1 MGNKITALYCR
12 VSTDAQYEEGY
23 SIDAQTE
30 LLEAYCKSRQ
40 ITNYKPYVDGG
51 FSGSNLN
58 RPRIQKLIEEA
69 KTGVIERVVVYKL
82 DRLSRSQK
90 DTLYLIEDVFIPNG
104 VDFVSINES
113 FDTATPFGRA
123 MIGILS
129 VFAQL
134 ERDNIRMR
142 TRMGMLKRVE
152 DGYWMGGG
160 VVPFGYD
167 YDKSKGIL
175 VPNEDAKMVKEMY
188 ALYLKGYS
196 CERIAHMFDLKYDK
210 LVNQILTRKSNTGII
225 QYKGKEYQGRHEPII
240 DLETYEETM
249 REMKRRA
256 EKKECTKTQY
266 LFTGMLQ
273 CGKCGAKMRYQKWG
287 KNGRAKIVCY
297 SQQASKKYLVKDP
310 NCDNK
315 RNWSENVD
323 NAILADFFSHIKMRG
338 NVDTYV
344 DESSST
350 IELLTQ
356 KRNSISTKIKN
367 LYVLFADNPDDTLR
381 ALIAEKKKELEETD
395 LMIAQEKEKANV
407 TESAHSMLAEFEDL
421 EGNWEYLSIQ
431 DKRNILQKCIEKV
444 LIFDNRI
451 VVHYKI

>member
-1 MGNKITALYCR
+1 M
-12 VSTDAQYEEGY
+12 
-23 SIDAQTE
+23 
-30 LLEAYCKSRQ
+30 
-40 ITNYKPYVDGG
+40 
-51 FSGSNLN
+51 
-58 RPRIQKLIEEA
+58 
-69 KTGVIERVVVYKL
+69 

-338 NVDTYV
+338 KVDTYV

-381 ALIAEKKKELEETD
+381 ALITEKKKELEETD
-395 LMIAQEKEKANV
+395 LMIAQEREKANV

-421 EGNWEYLSIQ
+421 EA
-431 DKRNILQKCIEKV
+431 
-444 LIFDNRI
+444 
-451 VVHYKI
+451 

>member
-69 KTGVIERVVVYKL
+69 ETGVIERVVVYKL

-287 KNGRAKIVCY
+287 KNGRTKIVCY

-338 NVDTYV
+338 KVDTYV

-381 ALIAEKKKELEETD
+381 TLIAEKKKELEETD
-395 LMIAQEKEKANV
+395 LMIAQEREKANV

>member
-1 MGNKITALYCR
+1 MGNKVTALYCR

-23 SIDAQTE
+23 SIDAQKE
-30 LLEAYCKSRQ
+30 LLEAYCKSKR

-51 FSGSNLN
+51 YSGGNLN
-58 RPRIQKLIEEA
+58 RPHIKQLIEEA
-69 KTGVIERVVVYKL
+69 KAGVIERVVVYKL

-160 VVPFGYD
+160 IVPFGYD
-167 YDKSKGIL
+167 YDKAQGIL
-175 VPNEDAKMVKEMY
+175 VPNDDAAKVKEMY

-225 QYKGKEYQGRHEPII
+225 QYKGNEYQGRHEPII
-240 DLETYEETM
+240 DIETYEETM

-256 EKKECTKTQY
+256 EKKDYTKTQY
-266 LFTGMLQ
+266 LFTGMLY
-273 CGKCGAKMRYQKWG
+273 CGKCGARMRYQKWG
-287 KNGRAKIVCY
+287 RGGRVKIVCY

-323 NAILADFFSHIKMRG
+323 NAILADFFSHIRMRG
-338 NVDTYV
+338 NDNTYV
-344 DESSST
+344 DKSSST

-356 KRNSISTKIKN
+356 KRNSISAKIKN

-381 ALIAEKKKELEETD
+381 SLISEKKKELEETE
-395 LMIAQEKEKANV
+395 LMIEQEQEKIDV
-407 TESAHSMLAEFEDL
+407 TESAQTMLADFDDL
-421 EGNWEYLSIQ
+421 EGNWKHLSIQ
-431 DKRNILQKCIEKV
+431 DKRSILQKCIEKV

>member
-69 KTGVIERVVVYKL
+69 ETGVIERVVVYKL

-338 NVDTYV
+338 KVDTYV

-381 ALIAEKKKELEETD
+381 ALITEKKKELEETD
-395 LMIAQEKEKANV
+395 LMIAQEREKANV